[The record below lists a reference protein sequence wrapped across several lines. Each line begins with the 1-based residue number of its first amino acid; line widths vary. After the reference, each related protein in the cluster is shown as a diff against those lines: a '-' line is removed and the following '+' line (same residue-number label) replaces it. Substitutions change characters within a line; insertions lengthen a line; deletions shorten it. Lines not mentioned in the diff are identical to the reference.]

1 MIAHLDSGLPELEV
15 EGSNPA
21 TSQQMALL
29 KNTNI
34 FVSSY
39 PKLLT
44 GKIWKMWGVAG
55 FASNQLDASITKETV
70 PTDGAFQK
78 SY

>member
-44 GKIWKMWGVAG
+44 GKIWRMWWVRLG
-55 FASNQLDASITKETV
+55 
-70 PTDGAFQK
+70 
-78 SY
+78 